1 METFKMTFG
10 LLKTHKPGRWF
21 REAALRMLLDP

>member
-10 LLKTHKPGRWF
+10 LLKTHETSRWF